1 MANITK
7 RGDTYKITV
16 SLGFDMNGK
25 QRRKIATFKPPQ
37 GMTERQADKE
47 AEKFA
52 IEFEEKCKN
61 GNAPDQTTRFHD
73 FKEKFLTEYAEKQL
87 KVRTYTRYREILA
100 RADDAFGTMRLK
112 DIKPFHLQEFYN
124 NLGELGVRKDIKQIP
139 NEYAVELIHKSDLTQ
154 KDIASGAG
162 ISLSAIQSIL
172 HGKNVSAETAQKFSD
187 YFKAEID
194 EAFDP
199 CEDKPLS
206 GRTIKDHH
214 TILSSLF
221 SVAVQW
227 QVIPENPCSRVKPPK
242 YKATERKYLD
252 ENGASAL
259 LAALSKEPYH
269 YQIAVYILL
278 YTGLRRGEVCGLEWS
293 DLDFINNLLTVRH
306 NLLYTPK
313 TGLYVDEPKSESS
326 KRVVTMPLDL
336 VNLLKDNRK
345 WQKEQSEKLR
355 DAWNVNDNVV
365 KMPDGNIMRPDT
377 LSTWFHEFIKRNDLP
392 DISLHSL
399 RHTHATLLIA
409 SGIPLKSVSA
419 RLGHSS
425 VAITGDLYSHA
436 IQSVDAMAVGVIN
449 DILSPAKNAEKKI
462 KIG

>member
-7 RGDTYKITV
+7 RGNTYRITV
-16 SLGFDMNGK
+16 SLGEDMQGR
-25 QRRKIATFKPPQ
+25 QRRKYATFKPPA

-52 IEFEEKCKN
+52 FDFEQKCQS

-73 FKEKFLTEYAEKQL
+73 FKEQFLTEYAEKQL
-87 KVRTYTRYREILA
+87 KVRTYTRYREILS
-100 RADDAFGTMRLK
+100 RADDAFGTMKMK
-112 DIKPFHLQEFYN
+112 DIKPFHLTEFYN
-124 NLGELGVRKDIKQIP
+124 NLGELGVRKGRKAHP
-139 NEYAVELIHKSDLTQ
+139 TEYAAELIKKSGLTQ
-154 KDIASGAG
+154 KELASGTG
-162 ISLSAIQSIL
+162 LSLSTIQSIIYGNNIML
-172 HGKNVSAETAQKFSD
+172 PNAQKFAD
-187 YFKAEID
+187 YFKIELD
-194 EAFDP
+194 EAFDL

-242 YKATERKYLD
+242 YKKTERKYLD

-259 LAALSKEPYH
+259 LAALAKEPYQ

-313 TGLYVDEPKSESS
+313 TGLYIDEPKSESS
-326 KRVVTMPLDL
+326 KRVITMPADL

-355 DAWNVNDNVV
+355 DAWILNDNVV
-365 KMPDGNIMRPDT
+365 RMPDGSIMRPDT

-436 IQSVDAMAVGVIN
+436 IQSVDAMAAGVIN
-449 DILSPAKNAEKKI
+449 DILSPTKNAEKQI

>member
-7 RGDTYKITV
+7 RGDTYRITV
-16 SLGFDMNGK
+16 FVGEDMQGR
-25 QRRKIATFKPPQ
+25 QRRKYATYKPPA
-37 GMTERQADKE
+37 GMTARQADKE

-52 IEFEEKCKN
+52 FEFEQQCLN

-73 FKEKFLTEYAEKQL
+73 FKEKYLTEYAEKQL

-100 RADDAFGTMRLK
+100 RCDDAFGTMRMK
-112 DIKPFHLQEFYN
+112 DIKPFHLTEFYN
-124 NLGELGVRKDIKQIP
+124 NLGELGVRKDRKYTP
-139 NEYAVELIHKSDLTQ
+139 NKYAASLIHKSGLTQ
-154 KDIASGAG
+154 KDIACGAD
-162 ISLSAIQSIL
+162 ISLCAIQSIL
-172 HGKNVSAETAQKFSD
+172 RGNNVSYPTAQKFSD

-199 CEDKPLS
+199 CKDKPLS
-206 GRTIKDHH
+206 GRTIADHH

-242 YKATERKYLD
+242 YKKTERKYLD

-269 YQIAVYILL
+269 YQIAVYTLL
-278 YTGLRRGEVCGLEWS
+278 YTGMRRGEVCGLEWS

-306 NLLYTPK
+306 NLLYTPE
-313 TGLYVDEPKSESS
+313 TGLYIDEPKSESS
-326 KRVVTMPLDL
+326 KRVIAMPPDL
-336 VNLLKDNRK
+336 VTLLKDNRK

-355 DAWNVNDNVV
+355 DVWIVNDNVIR
-365 KMPDGNIMRPDT
+365 MPDGNIMRPDT
-377 LSTWFHEFIKRNDLP
+377 LSTWFHEFVGRNDLP

-436 IQSVDAMAVGVIN
+436 IQSVDAMAAGVIN